1 MGFWH
6 RHGPM
11 MTLVPA
17 EVTGVTLRSRCPTLC
32 QPQDGPAPSRSD
44 SVVTEL
50 WPPHFLPTPG
60 QGPSKA
66 HLGCLHPLL
75 GIDPISCRFVSRRKS
90 VYCLEWNGH
99 LDPACAVALVVP
111 GRGL

>member
-6 RHGPM
+6 RHGPT

-50 WPPHFLPTPG
+50 WLPHFLPTPG

-90 VYCLEWNGH
+90 VFI
-99 LDPACAVALVVP
+99 A
-111 GRGL
+111 